1 MISLVNGYC
10 CNKRF
15 AVLAPADAYLCNG
28 DELELVDFAIVVGG
42 HKVHRELQI
51 EDEFGLRE
59 NPAFRFKEEA
69 VKEIFI

>member
-1 MISLVNGYC
+1 MNIFFEGFFKSQ
-10 CNKRF
+10 
-15 AVLAPADAYLCNG
+15 
-28 DELELVDFAIVVGG
+28 ELVDFAIVVGG